1 MNVILGLN
9 CNHADS
15 SACIIKNNELAF
27 GIEEERINRVK
38 HWAGLPVES
47 IRECLLRTNT
57 KLSEITEIT
66 VNTNPKSN
74 LLQKG
79 LFFLSHY
86 VKGKK
91 KYEIFNRLKKKFNI
105 INEINKSFLP
115 DKISKQVKIRYVDH
129 HLSHIASAF
138 YPSEFDKAVGLSI
151 DGFGDFVS
159 IAIAKC
165 DRTNIKIIKK
175 KFFPNSLG
183 VFYEAFTQLA
193 GFKNYGDEYKFMGL
207 SSYGKPVYSK
217 LIKEKIF
224 KNFYKL
230 ELNLDYFNHT
240 NKDYVYRFSGAPK
253 QDTIFNEKV
262 LDLFKVSSFLEFQNN
277 EEVKKNIASSVQNVF
292 EDKLIQICKEIKNF
306 RFSNNLVYAGGCA
319 LNSLANKK
327 IIESKIFDN
336 VFIPYSPG
344 DGGGSIGSAV
354 HIFKKKNSSFINNL
368 KTPYIGTS
376 FNNDEIGNIINKDF
390 KSLKKNCE
398 LILNRDQ
405 LNSEII
411 NLVKDNKIIGYF
423 NGRME
428 FGARALGNRS
438 IIANPCD
445 INIKE
450 IINKK
455 IKRRENFRPF
465 APAILYEEKKKWF
478 NNINSNP
485 YMSTVENIM
494 EEKRKFIP
502 AVTHVDGTGRV
513 QTVSKSI
520 NENFYNLIN
529 TFYKFSGVP
538 ILLNTSFNEN
548 EPIVNKP
555 SEAIECFL
563 RTEMDALVIENYLI
577 KR

>member
-1 MNVILGLN
+1 MSIVLGLN

-15 SACIIKNNELAF
+15 SACIIKNNKLIF

-38 HWAGLPVES
+38 HWAGLPIES

-66 VNTNPKSN
+66 INTNPKSN
-74 LLQKG
+74 LFRKS
-79 LFFLSHY
+79 LFFLNHY
-86 VKGKK
+86 INGKK
-91 KYEIFNRLKKKFNI
+91 KYEIFSRLKKKFNI
-105 INEINKSFLP
+105 INEINKSFFP
-115 DKISKQVKIRYVDH
+115 DKILKQVEISYVDH
-129 HLSHIASAF
+129 HLSHISSAF
-138 YPSEFDKAVGLSI
+138 YPSEFEKAVGLSI
-151 DGFGDFVS
+151 DGFGDFAS
-159 IAIAKC
+159 IAIAEC
-165 DRTNIKIIKK
+165 DKSNIKIIKK

-183 VFYEAFTQLA
+183 VFYEAFTQLT
-193 GFKNYGDEYKFMGL
+193 GFNNYGDEYKFMGL

-224 KNFYKL
+224 KNFDKL
-230 ELNLDYFNHT
+230 ELNLTYFNHT
-240 NKDYVYRFSGAPK
+240 DKNYVYKFSGAPK

-262 LDLFKVSSFLEFQNN
+262 LDLFEVSSFDEIKNY
-277 EEVKKNIASSVQNVF
+277 EELKKNIASSVQNVF
-292 EDKLIQICKEIKNF
+292 EDKLIQICKEIKNLK
-306 RFSNNLVYAGGCA
+306 FSNNLVYAGGCA

-344 DGGGSIGSAV
+344 DGGGSIGSAIYV
-354 HIFKKKNSSFINNL
+354 LKKKNNNFIENL
-368 KTPYIGTS
+368 RSPYIGPS
-376 FNNDEIGNIINKDF
+376 FNNDEIKNIIYKDF
-390 KSLKKNCE
+390 KNLIKNSE
-398 LILNRDQ
+398 IISNKDQ
-405 LNSEII
+405 LNHQII
-411 NLVKDNKIIGYF
+411 NLVKENKIIGYF
-423 NGRME
+423 NGKME

-465 APAILYEEKKKWF
+465 APAILLEQKINWF
-478 NNINSNP
+478 NNSYFNP
-485 YMSTVENIM
+485 YMSTVENII

-513 QTVSKSI
+513 QTVSQSI
-520 NENFYNLIN
+520 NENFYNLID
-529 TFYKFSGVP
+529 TFYKSSNVP

-563 RTEMDALVIENYLI
+563 RTEMDALVIENFLI
-577 KR
+577 IR